1 VRALVTGA
9 AGFIGAHVAQALLDA
24 GWDIR
29 TFDRAGRSGQSPEA
43 EHVVGDVLDVEAIAR
58 AAQGCDAVFHL
69 AALYSYARRDAE
81 AMLRVNIEGTRAV
94 LDAAARVGVKRV
106 VMTSS
111 CATCGPVPGRPATE
125 EDHPPQWELGIAY
138 KRSKIESEELAL
150 AAARDGLDVVVVNP
164 TTPVGP
170 GDARPTPTG
179 AMVAGVATGRIRAY
193 TATAINVV
201 DVRDVAAGHLLAH
214 EYGRRGERYLLGGE
228 DVTLRDSFAMIARHA
243 GRTPPRVGVPWRFAL
258 GAAWVADRGL
268 RLAGREPKLLNL
280 DETRLARL
288 PMTFSCAKAQRELGY
303 TFRPADVAFAEA
315 VAWFAR

>member
-9 AGFIGAHVAQALLDA
+9 AGFIGAHVAHALRDA
-24 GWDIR
+24 GWDVR
-29 TFDRAGRSGQSPEA
+29 TFDRVSLKGQSLLR
-43 EHVVGDVLDVEAIAR
+43 HVVGDVVGAEAVAQ
-58 AAQGCDAVFHL
+58 AADGCDAIFHL
-69 AALYSYARRDAE
+69 AALYSYARRDAA

-125 EDHPPQWELGIAY
+125 DDHPPAWELGIAY
-138 KRSKIESEELAL
+138 KRSKIDSEELAF

-179 AMVAGVATGRIRAY
+179 AMVAGVASGRIRAY

-214 EYGRRGERYLLGGE
+214 ERGRSGERYLLGGE
-228 DVTLRDSFAMIARHA
+228 DVSLRDAFAMIARHA

-258 GAAWVADRGL
+258 GAAWAADRGL
-268 RLAGREPKLLNL
+268 RLVGREPKLLNL

-303 TFRPADVAFAEA
+303 TFRPADEAFADA
-315 VAWFAR
+315 VAWFGR